1 MNKTTPLADR
11 MRPQNLDEIVGQ
23 EHLLGPGQLLRRMI
37 EADRLYSII
46 LYGPPGTGKTSIAH
60 VIANHTGSDFKPI
73 NATTAGK
80 ADMKR
85 VIDGAIALWD
95 KEQRGTILFIDEIH
109 RFNKAQQ
116 DFLLPYVENGTVV
129 LIGATTEN
137 PYFEVNGALLSRSRI
152 FELKPLTNENVLKV
166 IETAMEDPN
175 NGYGASPIIL
185 MQDAADYLAHVV
197 DGDVRQALNALELA
211 AETTRPG
218 PDGNIV
224 IDTPVIQNCVQKRI
238 MRFDKSGDN
247 HYDFI
252 SAFIESMK
260 HSEPDAVLYYL
271 ARMLEAGED
280 PKYIARRIL
289 VCASEDISLADPQA
303 MSVATAAFDT
313 VERVGLPE
321 CIYALATAAVY
332 NATAPKSHSVCDG
345 ITAAREDVRA
355 TGNIAIP
362 AFLQDESYKS
372 AHKLGRGGV
381 SDVYAFPE
389 HYDGTNCMPEALK
402 GRVYFEPQRFGYE
415 QQIANYVDWCRD
427 FKKRLVPQG
436 NV

>member
-1 MNKTTPLADR
+1 MNRKTPLADR
-11 MRPQNLDEIVGQ
+11 MRPQTLDEIAGQ
-23 EHLLGPGQLLRRMI
+23 EHLLGPGKLLRRMI
-37 EADRLYSII
+37 EADQLYSVI

-85 VIDGAIALWD
+85 VIDGALDLW
-95 KEQRGTILFIDEIH
+95 KNEQRGTILFIDEIH

-116 DFLLPYVENGTVV
+116 DYLLPYVEDGTVV

-152 FELKPLTNENVLKV
+152 FELKPLTKDDVMKVL
-166 IETAMEDPN
+166 TTTMEDPN
-175 NGYGASPIIL
+175 NGYGASPVVL
-185 MQDAADYLAHVV
+185 MQDAADYLANVV

-211 AETTRPG
+211 AETTPADDQGR
-218 PDGNIV
+218 II

-260 HSEPDAVLYYL
+260 HSEPDATLYYL
-271 ARMLEAGED
+271 ARMIEAGED

-289 VCASEDISLADPQA
+289 VCASEDIALADPQA
-303 MSVATAAFDT
+303 IQIAAAAFDT
-313 VERVGLPE
+313 VEKVGMPE
-321 CIYALATAAVY
+321 CVYALAMAAVY
-332 NATAPKSHSVCDG
+332 NATAPKSHSACNG
-345 ITAAREDVRA
+345 IGMAREDVQK
-355 TGNIAIP
+355 TGNIPIP

-381 SDVYAFPE
+381 SDVYASPD
-389 HYDGTNCMPEALK
+389 HYDGTDCMPEELK
-402 GRVYFEPQRFGYE
+402 GRIYFEPEGFGYE
-415 QQIANYVDWCRD
+415 QNIQRYVNWCREY
-427 FKKRLVPQG
+427 KKNHG
-436 NV
+436 TG